1 MCIELNVDA
10 NKGLF
15 ESTPLSSIIIENF
28 RKTGMV
34 ALTVGFGRANTL
46 SRCNLKT
53 LLFNVRT

>member
-15 ESTPLSSIIIENF
+15 ESIPLSSIIIENF

-34 ALTVGFGRANTL
+34 VLTVGFGRANTL
-46 SRCNLKT
+46 SRCNL
-53 LLFNVRT
+53 